1 MVRSS
6 LRTILTVSA
15 FWWLA
20 SPLVAGD
27 KAKRTD
33 DLGRPRA
40 TAADEDTFRRVLAQ
54 LDSGDAG
61 WKARMEVWVRLIKA
75 GPAAVPVLE
84 EALKNKSPAVR
95 AFAAQALAV
104 VHGPAPIR
112 KTVADYDLSAMDSAR
127 LGHVAPDFSLTDL
140 SGKACRL
147 SQFRG
152 KKAVVLTFL
161 TDDD

>member
-6 LRTILTVSA
+6 LPTTLMFSVL
-15 FWWLA
+15 WWLA
-20 SPLVAGD
+20 SPLVADDKSGD
-27 KAKRTD
+27 H
-33 DLGRPRA
+33 GQPRA
-40 TAADEDTFRRVLAQ
+40 AAEEALRHVLAQ
-54 LDSGDAG
+54 LDRGDTD
-61 WKARMEVWVRLIKA
+61 WKVRMEAWVRLIKA

-84 EALKNKSPAVR
+84 KASKNKSSAVR

-104 VHGPAPIR
+104 MRGPAPIR
-112 KTVADYDLSAMDSAR
+112 KTVAEYDLSSVDSAR

-140 SGKACRL
+140 SGKAYVL

-161 TDDD
+161 TDDG